1 MFTIVFNT
9 ESMWLWVPIS
19 PRRWWFRFNWDV
31 QDFHLRLFTGFTMT
45 FGTCVALVPWPSRW
59 PLGTGVFLWGV
70 SFHVTPGHPFHS
82 AGLSEN
88 RAMTWRIFS
97 RAEKPL
103 RLGSKTFFL
112 SVILTAWPGAKMS
125 SSVLNL
131 CIFQISTEVQSG
143 GVEHE
148 VLAVR
153 LHLLLSQFLSG
164 IAHVLLR
171 VWHFC
176 SFQIPGFRAMRCFGT
191 AGAHGREFVII
202 QINLCRA
209 FWSS

>member
-1 MFTIVFNT
+1 MCC
-9 ESMWLWVPIS
+9 IS
-19 PRRWWFRFNWDV
+19 SLAFQV
-31 QDFHLRLFTGFTMT
+31 ATGH
-45 FGTCVALVPWPSRW
+45 W
-59 PLGTGVFLWGV
+59 GVSWGV
-70 SFHVTPGHPFHS
+70 SFHVTQGHPFHS
-82 AGLSEN
+82 AGLKTG
-88 RAMTWRIFS
+88 RWRGVSWPIFS
-97 RAEKPL
+97 RAEMKPL

-131 CIFQISTEVQSG
+131 CIFQISTEVQQSG

-176 SFQIPGFRAMRCFGT
+176 SFQIPGFRAMCSFGT